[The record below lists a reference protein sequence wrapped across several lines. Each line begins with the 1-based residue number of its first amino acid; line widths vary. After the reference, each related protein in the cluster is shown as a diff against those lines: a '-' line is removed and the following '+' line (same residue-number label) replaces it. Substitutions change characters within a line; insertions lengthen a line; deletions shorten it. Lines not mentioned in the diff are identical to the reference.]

1 MASATVI
8 LSSKDV
14 GHVDKFDGTNFPFWK
29 FQVSLVFEQY
39 GLLPVVLGEE
49 VRPSPGRT
57 TDANGVV
64 SNNEAEIKSW
74 CQRDNAYVDSKRNVD
89 QAL

>member
-1 MASATVI
+1 MVSATVI

-14 GHVDKFDGTNFPFWK
+14 GHVGKFDGTNFPFWK

-39 GLLPVVLGEE
+39 ELLPVVLGEE

-74 CQRDNAYVDSKRNVD
+74 CQRDNAYVDSKRNVEE
-89 QAL
+89 AV